1 MSAVALPWDRRR
13 RARQTLDLTDEQLST
28 VTGQLLE
35 AGQII
40 GRLEAV
46 AGQFEKIATRILREA
61 GQGEVGRDG

>member
-13 RARQTLDLTDEQLST
+13 RAQQTQKITDEQLTT
-28 VTGQLLE
+28 VAGQLLE

-46 AGQFEKIATRILREA
+46 ASRFETLAARILTRSE
-61 GQGEVGRDG
+61 GDVVTDE